1 MMMKRKKS
9 MLMAALV
16 MTAIVC
22 TTSTSCNR
30 ELTQEEYLEKVLAN
44 VEKIKVAEYETT
56 EKVKAPY
63 EKKWSRILQDKVT
76 EHDNPADTTI
86 GASEVH
92 HSNSGVSMIYDGTN
106 YVHIDHDEKFVKVKD
121 FQVV

>member
-22 TTSTSCNR
+22 TTSTSCSR
-30 ELTQEEYLEKVLAN
+30 ELTQEKYLEKVLAN

-56 EKVKAPY
+56 EKVKAP
-63 EKKWSRILQDKVT
+63 
-76 EHDNPADTTI
+76 
-86 GASEVH
+86 
-92 HSNSGVSMIYDGTN
+92 
-106 YVHIDHDEKFVKVKD
+106 
-121 FQVV
+121 